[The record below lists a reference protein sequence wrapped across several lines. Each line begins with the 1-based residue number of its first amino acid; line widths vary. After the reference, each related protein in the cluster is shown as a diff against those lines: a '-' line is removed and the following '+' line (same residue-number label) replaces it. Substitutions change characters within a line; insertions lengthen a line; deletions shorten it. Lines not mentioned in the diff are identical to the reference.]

1 MAERSSDRREE
12 RAVQRLLRGGLIL
25 SSLLLAAGLVWALAT
40 SRLQAHPVS
49 FRTFIHSL
57 RSGHPGGVMGLG
69 LMVLLA
75 LPVVRVVVL
84 AIDFARERDWRYAA
98 VALAVLM
105 LLFLAVY
112 LGRV

>member
-25 SSLLLAAGLVWALAT
+25 SSLLLTAGLGWTLAT
-40 SRLQAHPVS
+40 GTLRAHPVS
-49 FRTFIHSL
+49 FRGLTHSL
-57 RSGHPGGVMGLG
+57 GSGHPGGIMGLG
-69 LMVLLA
+69 LMVLLV
-75 LPVVRVVVL
+75 LPVIRVIVL
-84 AIDFARERDWRYAA
+84 AVDFARARDWRYAA

-105 LLFLAVY
+105 LLFLAVF

>member
-1 MAERSSDRREE
+1 MAERPNDRREE

-25 SSLLLAAGLVWALAT
+25 SSLLLAAGLGWALAA

-49 FRTFIHSL
+49 FRSLTHSFG
-57 RSGHPGGVMGLG
+57 SGHPSGIMGLG
-69 LMVLLA
+69 LMVLLV

-84 AIDFARERDWRYAA
+84 AIDFARTRDWRYAA
-98 VALAVLM
+98 VALTVLM